1 MVPNMK
7 KYTSF
12 CKIFNQIMLGI
23 GVLLLVFAVALT
35 FLQVIT
41 RNVASI
47 SFTWS
52 EELTRYIVIFAV
64 YFASGSV
71 FYLDANAKVD
81 IFYNLF
87 SKKLQCILTCIFY
100 VLIAIFLLTM
110 GYYGW
115 VYVMRN
121 LTVWCAS
128 IHIPWAV
135 PFTSLIIGAVNMLIQ
150 VPAKFYETFQAISST
165 ADT

>member
-1 MVPNMK
+1 MVSNMK

-12 CKIFNQIMLGI
+12 CKRFNQIMLGI
-23 GVLLLVFAVALT
+23 GVLCLVFAVALT
-35 FLQVIT
+35 FIQVIT
-41 RNVASI
+41 RNVASV

-87 SKKLQCILTCIFY
+87 SKKVQCILNCIFY

-115 VYVMRN
+115 IYVMRN
-121 LTVWCAS
+121 LTIWCAS

-135 PFTSLIIGAVNMLIQ
+135 PFATLIIGAVNMLLQ
-150 VPAKFYETFQAISST
+150 VPAKFYETLQAMSAQPDS
-165 ADT
+165 

>member
-1 MVPNMK
+1 MVLNMK

-23 GVLLLVFAVALT
+23 GVMFLVFAVGLT
-35 FLQVIT
+35 FVQVIT
-41 RNVASI
+41 RNVASL
-47 SFTWS
+47 SFTWA
-52 EELTRYIVIFAV
+52 EELTRYVVIYAV

-87 SKKLQCILTCIFY
+87 PRKVQAVLTCIFY
-100 VLIAIFLLTM
+100 LLIAVFLVVM

-128 IHIPWAV
+128 IHIPWAI
-135 PFTSLIIGAVNMLIQ
+135 PFVSLIVGSVNMLLQ
-150 VPAKFYETFQAISST
+150 VPAKFYETCRDMSAPAKS
-165 ADT
+165 